1 MAKRCGQRIFG
12 VDTLKGTKKTHF
24 LETGVLK
31 ETLGDFLLKCQ
42 IYYLSFEL
50 LDTKIIPVE
59 VNTWKCSLN
68 LKWVF
73 FIVVHKWT
81 NLGIT

>member
-12 VDTLKGTKKTHF
+12 VGTLKGTKKTHF

-50 LDTKIIPVE
+50 LDTKIIPVK

-68 LKWVF
+68 LKCFF